1 MARTVRECAALLEA
15 TAGLDNIDLRTT
27 DRRMPEKLPKYT
39 AELDAARSKKGKE
52 SLRGVKIGILNE
64 GFNGPGADPEIG
76 RNVKAAIERYRE
88 LGAEV
93 IETTCKGYVAAA
105 QSLLVGTQVSAIATL
120 KGQATGTKQLKLGA
134 FFEGFLPW
142 TSEGLDK
149 VRTRRFFHQAFSA
162 DAYSFNKCDPSLKM
176 SMVQA

>member
-15 TAGLDNIDLRTT
+15 TAGTDNIDLRTT
-27 DRRMPEKLPKYT
+27 DRRMPDDLPKYT
-39 AELDAARSKKGKE
+39 SELDAARVDMSGDMA
-52 SLRGVKIGILNE
+52 LRGIKIGVLKE

-76 RNVKAAIERYRE
+76 RIVRGAIARYRE

-93 IETTCKGYVAAA
+93 VETTCEGYVAAA

-149 VRTRRFFHQAFSA
+149 VCAGVFKVCSCH
-162 DAYSFNKCDPSLKM
+162 
-176 SMVQA
+176 